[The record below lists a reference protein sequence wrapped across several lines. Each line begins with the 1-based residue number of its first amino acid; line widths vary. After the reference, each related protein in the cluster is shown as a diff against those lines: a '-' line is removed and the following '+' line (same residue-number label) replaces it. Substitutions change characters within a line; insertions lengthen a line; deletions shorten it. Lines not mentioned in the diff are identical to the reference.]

1 MIRINLI
8 LHSFVKWSVT
18 LVIKM
23 HDVDNVN
30 QLIPQN
36 FIEVD
41 PTKASIFPFSIM
53 ILTVEGLINT
63 LAVWISNLRREMPC
77 R

>member
-41 PTKASIFPFSIM
+41 PTKASIIDLDGRRFNKHSCHVDF
-53 ILTVEGLINT
+53 EF
-63 LAVWISNLRREMPC
+63 ALRIF
-77 R
+77 